1 MLNKN
6 ITEAF
11 SALNILDEETFS
23 FDKNGA
29 EKLAQFMDGDMEPGF
44 EPIIDSEAHSEEE
57 LKDSYVGK
65 VILSCQICHTLS
77 YKDPADVVV
86 DEESNTVNI
95 DEECLYCGSTDG
107 YKVVG
112 QVADFCKDDKCEDES
127 DVEEEPADEDN
138 SDDVDVESEETVE
151 DEEVAEEEKKEIT
164 EDIDDYEDEDVFD
177 VIYGK
182 LTCDGELYTKDRH
195 GNKTTT
201 RTNDGL
207 GYKQDQVSSAKNSQG
222 IYCIS
227 VKANSKEE
235 LDEAIKMAKHYDCDI
250 EIKMNGK
257 SDPYKYTL
265 LIDYG
270 SGDIEKI
277 MADANRLGYD
287 DESETEVDA
296 TIVNESFEKV
306 DIETE
311 DQKMTMTQDE
321 SGKVTVI
328 TEPKAEEE
336 TEASEEVI
344 APVSDEIKAE
354 IETNSNE
361 EESEVSA
368 DTSDEIN
375 IEFDEFDE
383 ESFDNLGESY
393 LKRVYENVENFKTTS
408 GKITDSQLM
417 LEGIITFKSGKK
429 AKTNFVFESHSAT
442 KRGKLKF
449 TGSNKQLSE
458 GKKAFT
464 LTGSIADKK
473 LISESFTY
481 NYKAKDANT
490 GSETRLYGTVR
501 K

>member
-1 MLNKN
+1 MLNKS

-29 EKLAQFMDGDMEPGF
+29 EKLAQFMDGDTEPGF

-86 DEESNTVNI
+86 DEESNSVNI
-95 DEECLYCGSTDG
+95 DEECPYCGSTDG

-112 QVADFCKDDKCEDES
+112 QVADYCKDDNCKDET
-127 DVEEEPADEDN
+127 DTEEQPADEGD
-138 SDDVDVESEETVE
+138 SDEVDVESEETAE
-151 DEEVAEEEKKEIT
+151 DEEVIETKEEKKEIT
-164 EDIDDYEDEDVFD
+164 EDIDDYEDEDIFD
-177 VIYGK
+177 AIYGK
-182 LTCDGELYTKDRH
+182 LTCDGELYTRDRH

-222 IYCIS
+222 VYCIS
-227 VKANSKEE
+227 VKANSKDE
-235 LDEAIKMAKHYDCDI
+235 LDAAIKMAKHYDCDI

-257 SDPYKYTL
+257 NDPYKYTL

-277 MADANRLGYD
+277 MADADRLGYD
-287 DESETEVDA
+287 DESETTA
-296 TIVNESFEKV
+296 IRESFEKV

-328 TEPKAEEE
+328 TEPKDEEK

-344 APVSDEIKAE
+344 APVSDEVKTE

-361 EESEVSA
+361 EESEASA
-368 DTSDEIN
+368 DNSGEIDV
-375 IEFDEFDE
+375 EFDEFDE

-408 GKITDSQLM
+408 GKISDSQLM

-442 KRGKLKF
+442 KRGKVKF

-464 LTGSIADKK
+464 LTGSITNKK